1 VSKGYSDLIQT
12 IKAEQ
17 KKEKKFLELSNQISS
32 LNQKISENQA
42 TMNQYTKLVVEIQGE
57 IKSMSKVD
65 DLQEENAKLE
75 YFYEELHKIKNE
87 IIGNIDQSQYYD
99 FVSNLLKD
107 GGVKTVIINKYLP
120 LINQKVNE
128 YLRMMDLY
136 INFTLDGEFNETI
149 LTNTFENFTYGNF
162 SEGQKQRINLA
173 LTFALM
179 SVAAMKNSVN
189 TNLLILDEILD
200 GSMDSEGISL
210 FLNIIRQEMKDKN
223 IFMISHRDNLDS
235 KFDKII
241 IFQKKGHFTF
251 KEQIN

>member
-1 VSKGYSDLIQT
+1 
-12 IKAEQ
+12 
-17 KKEKKFLELSNQISS
+17 
-32 LNQKISENQA
+32 
-42 TMNQYTKLVVEIQGE
+42 
-57 IKSMSKVD
+57 
-65 DLQEENAKLE
+65 
-75 YFYEELHKIKNE
+75 
-87 IIGNIDQSQYYD
+87 
-99 FVSNLLKD
+99 
-107 GGVKTVIINKYLP
+107 
-120 LINQKVNE
+120 
-128 YLRMMDLY
+128 
-136 INFTLDGEFNETI
+136 
-149 LTNTFENFTYGNF
+149 
-162 SEGQKQRINLA
+162 
-173 LTFALM
+173 M